1 MKVLLKVFAGL
12 AALIIVLVV
21 AGGAI
26 LGAFFDPNEYKPEIE
41 QAALDKGGIELKING
56 DIGWSVFPWL
66 GLEVNQIDVKYPS
79 RPKLASLNQAQVSV
93 KLLALFSGKVEM
105 KSVLVEGL
113 DLALVQ
119 NKDGTNNWTGSAKA
133 ATKTETTP
141 DAASAT
147 GGAALALDIESIEIK
162 NGKVS
167 YQDLASGM
175 EALIT
180 DLNLT
185 SGQVVTGAFFPLE
198 LGFTLE
204 QKQAG
209 ESQIKVVSQ
218 LKTEILLDLEKQL
231 YELKGLDSALTLS
244 GKPLGGNSLDF
255 TTQANLKADLNKQ
268 QAEISDLTLA
278 LANLKATGKL
288 AVSDFAKPTVTGAI
302 NLAEFDLNKLLGALG
317 QAKVETADSSALQK
331 VSLNAELGGP
341 ANTITAKS
349 LTLKLDDTTFSGNA
363 GFNLATSGITL
374 NLKGDSLDADRY
386 MPPASEAKT
395 DSKPAAGVPA
405 TYSKDPVIPVDALK
419 PLNLDSTIGLQ
430 SLKVSG
436 LDISNIDLAVSAHN
450 GVINAS
456 KLNADMYKGTLRNSA
471 QLDLRS
477 AKPSLRVRKNISGI
491 DMGSMLMAL
500 AQVDQITGTL
510 NAQSDITTRG
520 NSVYDFVNTATGT
533 SNIKLSDGE
542 IKGIDAAQSVCQAM
556 NNVSSLG
563 IDTQEVDRSTP
574 FANISATLPITNG
587 VINNNDLTAQLD
599 AMALNGRG
607 LVNLPQQT
615 LDYRLGFKVEK
626 NLFKETCSF
635 PNALENVE
643 IPINCKGG
651 FATPPQKLC
660 KPDLSVITDALKARV
675 KEKAKAKVEEKV
687 NEELK
692 GKLGDKL
699 KGLLGR

>member
-1 MKVLLKVFAGL
+1 MKVLLKIVAGF
-12 AALIIVLVV
+12 AALVLILVV

-41 QAALDKGGIELKING
+41 QAALDKGGVELKING

-79 RPKLASLNQAQVSV
+79 KPQLASLQQAQVSV

-105 KSVLVEGL
+105 KSVLIDGL
-113 DLALVQ
+113 NLALVQ
-119 NKDGTNNWTGSAKA
+119 NKDGSNNWSASSS
-133 ATKTETTP
+133 ATQAKTKP
-141 DAASAT
+141 DAAESA
-147 GGAALALDIESIEIK
+147 GGGALALDIESIEVKQGRI
-162 NGKVS
+162 S
-167 YQDLASGM
+167 YQDLTSGM

-180 DLNLT
+180 ELNLT

-204 QKQAG
+204 QKLQG
-209 ESQIKVVSQ
+209 ESQVKVVSQ
-218 LKTEILLDLEKQL
+218 LKTEILLDLEQQL
-231 YELKGLDSALTLS
+231 YQLQGLDSALTLS
-244 GKPLGGNSLDF
+244 GKPLAGNSLSF
-255 TTQANLKADLNKQ
+255 STQADVKADLAKQ
-268 QAEISDLTLA
+268 QAEVSNLTLA
-278 LANLKATGKL
+278 LANLTANGNLKVA
-288 AVSDFAKPTVTGAI
+288 DFDNPVISGNL
-302 NLAEFDLNKLLGALG
+302 NLAEFDLNKLLAALG
-317 QAKVETADSSALQK
+317 QTKVETTDSDVLKKISLQ
-331 VSLNAELGGP
+331 AELGGA
-341 ANTITAKS
+341 ANTVNAKS
-349 LTLKLDDTTFSGNA
+349 LTLKLDDTTFTGNA
-363 GFNLATSGITL
+363 GFNLGTSAISL

-386 MPPASEAKT
+386 LPPAT
-395 DSKPAAGVPA
+395 DSKPASKPVAGVPE
-405 TYSKDPVIPVDALK
+405 TYSKEPVIPVEALK
-419 PLNLDSTIGLQ
+419 PLNLDSTLALGT
-430 SLKVSG
+430 LKVSG
-436 LDISNIDLAVSAHN
+436 LDISNIDLAVNARG

-456 KLNADMYKGTLRNSA
+456 KLNADMYKGQLRNSV
-471 QLDLRS
+471 QLDLRN

-491 DMGSMLMAL
+491 DMGSMLIAL
-500 AQVDQITGTL
+500 AQVDQLTGTL
-510 NAQSDITTRG
+510 NAQADITTRG
-520 NSVYDFVNTATGT
+520 NSVYDFVNTATG
-533 SNIKLSDGE
+533 SSSIKLSDGE

-563 IDTQEVDRSTP
+563 INSQEVDRSTP

-587 VINNNDLTAQLD
+587 VINSQDLTAQLD

-607 LVNLPQQT
+607 LVNLPKQT

-651 FATPPQKLC
+651 FATPPQKMC

-675 KEKAKAKVEEKV
+675 KEKAKAKVEEKL
-687 NEELK
+687 NKELEN
-692 GKLGDKL
+692 KLGDKL